1 MRNIAMLDG
10 DGLAIEID
18 PRRLALAAVVAP
30 LLGVIIPALLIVVRA
45 VLRLDLS
52 PMETLALIQHT
63 VFSFLLVGAP
73 FAYLV
78 AALAGVP
85 AYLILRRSDRLT
97 ASWVIGIATVCG
109 TVSMPIIWQ
118 WYTNG
123 QANWMTPLLGSAA
136 GFVAGA
142 LFWDI
147 GIRSRKAG
155 KF

>member
-1 MRNIAMLDG
+1 MDG
-10 DGLAIEID
+10 DGPLIEIGT
-18 PRRLALAAVVAP
+18 RRLALAAVVAP
-30 LLGVIIPALLIVVRA
+30 LVSVIIPALLIVIRA
-45 VLRLDLS
+45 VLTLDLS
-52 PMETLALIQHT
+52 PMETLALTQHS

-85 AYLILRRSDRLT
+85 AYLMLRRSDRLT
-97 ASWVIGIATVCG
+97 AGWVIGIATVCG

-123 QANWMTPLLGSAA
+123 QSNWMTLLLGSAA

-142 LFWDI
+142 LFWGI
-147 GIRSRKAG
+147 GISGRWAG
-155 KF
+155 DFQF